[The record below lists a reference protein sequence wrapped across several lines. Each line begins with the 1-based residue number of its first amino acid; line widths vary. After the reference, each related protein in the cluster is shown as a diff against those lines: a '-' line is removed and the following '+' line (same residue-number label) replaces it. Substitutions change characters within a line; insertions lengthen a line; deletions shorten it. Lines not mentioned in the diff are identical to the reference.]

1 MGGCPLM
8 PEFVFCNSENRK
20 YLNERTIFMKIRT
33 DFVTNS
39 SSSSF
44 VAITIKGKVFS
55 EIISKHIDAL
65 KNFFSEE
72 KDFYGGKIENKNDIV
87 VFEQGDVQDGMAE
100 YVPERMSEIISI
112 ISRMVSYGVICEEE
126 DLEEAECDESM
137 LSFLTE
143 MFENKEDIIKTIETV
158 AWTGTDEFYGEY
170 DEPRLVREFSY
181 SEKDGEKFSETETEN
196 EDFDF

>member
-1 MGGCPLM
+1 
-8 PEFVFCNSENRK
+8 
-20 YLNERTIFMKIRT
+20 MKIRT

-72 KDFYGGKIENKNDIV
+72 NDFYGGKIEIKNDIV